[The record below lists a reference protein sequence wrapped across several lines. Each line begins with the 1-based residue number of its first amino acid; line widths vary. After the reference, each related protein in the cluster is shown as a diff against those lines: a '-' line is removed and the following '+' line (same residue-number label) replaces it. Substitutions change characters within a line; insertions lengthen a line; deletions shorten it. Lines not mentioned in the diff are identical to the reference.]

1 MSEFHDTSKL
11 NVTPEEKKKF
21 LNICIVLAVILLG
34 VVCFFGFRRVAK
46 ISQYDRCVELALEGN
61 WQDTID
67 TFKSLAKL
75 DYKGSTDFY
84 AFCQALQYYDQGNID
99 MAYSITHYAYHSKV
113 TYEQKLKMLEFESV
127 VRKEYEKIHGRQY
140 TVVPSSSS
148 GSSSN
153 NSGNSGSSGSHSHSS
168 GSNSST
174 KTDPY
179 NAKDYANEDDFW
191 EDYYNDFIDFDEA
204 EQYWEDN
211 H

>member
-1 MSEFHDTSKL
+1 
-11 NVTPEEKKKF
+11 
-21 LNICIVLAVILLG
+21 
-34 VVCFFGFRRVAK
+34 
-46 ISQYDRCVELALEGN
+46 
-61 WQDTID
+61 
-67 TFKSLAKL
+67 
-75 DYKGSTDFY
+75 
-84 AFCQALQYYDQGNID
+84 